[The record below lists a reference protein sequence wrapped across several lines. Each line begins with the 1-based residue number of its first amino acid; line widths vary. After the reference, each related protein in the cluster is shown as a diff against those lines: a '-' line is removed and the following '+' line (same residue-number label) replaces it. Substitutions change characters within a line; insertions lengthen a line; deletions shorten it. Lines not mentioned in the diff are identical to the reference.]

1 MMKGLKTLIWV
12 LFVMYILF
20 MINLLFLNARGA
32 GHHFSY
38 NLVPFAT
45 IRNYIVNFN
54 AFNFS
59 IWFINL
65 FGNILAF
72 MPLTIFVPI
81 LFRKINSYSRVLILS
96 FLTTLIVELTQLLL
110 KRGAFDVDDM
120 ILNTLGGIAGYAV
133 LKLVLSVLKVL
144 DFKNKK
150 KDGSIRNQDKIEMK

>member
-1 MMKGLKTLIWV
+1 MMKGLRTLIWV

-20 MINLLFLNARGA
+20 MINLLFLDARGA
-32 GHHFSY
+32 GYHFSY

-45 IRNYIVNFN
+45 IQNYIVNFN

-59 IWFINL
+59 IWFLNL

-81 LFRKINSYSRVLILS
+81 LFRKINSYSRVFILS
-96 FLTTLIVELTQLLL
+96 FLATLAVELTQLLL

-150 KDGSIRNQDKIEMK
+150 KDDSIRNQDKTEMK